1 MANLNKVILIGRLT
15 RDVEARAFSNGG
27 KVAKFGFA
35 VNNRKKNQQTG
46 QWDDEPVYLDCEAFN
61 RGDTGKLADTI
72 EKYCRKGS
80 QICIE
85 GHLALDQW
93 NDKTT
98 GEKRSKLKI
107 VVDSMQLLDG
117 RQQDGGEG
125 GYSGGEGGTRSASR
139 TPAGA
144 RSGSGFSKSYD
155 DSDGPSGS
163 GSGGGEE
170 EVPF

>member
-15 RDVEARAFSNGG
+15 RDVEARSFNNGG
-27 KVAKFGFA
+27 KVVKFGFA

-61 RGDTGKLADTI
+61 RGEQGKLADTI

-93 NDKTT
+93 NDKTS

-107 VVDSMQLLDG
+107 VVDAMQLLDG
-117 RQQDGGEG
+117 RQQEGEG
-125 GYSGGEGGTRSASR
+125 GYSGSEGGTRSASR
-139 TPAGA
+139 APAAA
-144 RSGSGFSKSYD
+144 RSGSAGFGKTYD
-155 DSDGPSGS
+155 DSDGPSSS
-163 GSGGGEE
+163 GSGGGDE